1 MGEEKT
7 QVQNIADLLAQ
18 VRKEN
23 AFLTV
28 VNGTSLGKMFKLSG
42 KEMVIGRSSEADIQI
57 TDDGVSR
64 RHAKVVMRPDGTV
77 QLIDLGSTNGTF
89 FEGNRVDVQPLHN
102 GDKIQIGSTV
112 ILKFSYQDSLDEKA
126 QKDLYESAVR
136 DPMTRIYNKKF
147 FADTYRKDFSYCL
160 RHRVPLTV
168 VIFDVDF
175 FKKVNDTFGH
185 AAGDFVLIKLAQ
197 TVQDAIRTEDV
208 FARYGGEEFVLLLR
222 ECEEDKG
229 FIFCERIRRKV
240 EATVFSFEGKK
251 IPVTVSLGLA
261 TLSDAVYPGP
271 DEMMAAADKY
281 LYRAKQSGRNRV
293 EAKMLSR

>member
-7 QVQNIADLLAQ
+7 QVQNIADLLAE
-18 VRKEN
+18 VRKN
-23 AFLTV
+23 SACLIV
-28 VNGTSLGKMFKLSG
+28 VNGGSVGKMFKLTG
-42 KEMVIGRSSEADIQI
+42 QETVIGRSSDADIQI
-57 TDDGVSR
+57 TDEGVSR
-64 RHAKVVMRPDGTV
+64 RHAKVVQRNDGSV
-77 QLIDLGSTNGTF
+77 HLVDLGSTNGTF
-89 FEGNRVDVQPLHN
+89 YNGNRVDVQPLRD

-112 ILKFSYQDSLDEKA
+112 ILKFSYQDNLDEA
-126 QKDLYESAVR
+126 YQKNLYDSATR

-168 VIFDVDF
+168 VMFDVDH
-175 FKKVNDTFGH
+175 FKKVNDTHGH
-185 AAGDFVLIKLAQ
+185 AAGDYVLVKLAS
-197 TVQDAIRTEDV
+197 TVQETIRAEDV

-229 FIFCERIRRKV
+229 FIFCERIRRKIEGV
-240 EATVFSFEGKK
+240 EFLFEGTR

-261 TLSDAVYPGP
+261 TLSDAEYPGP
-271 DEMMAAADKY
+271 DEMLAAADKY
-281 LYRAKQSGRNRV
+281 LYRAKESGRNRV